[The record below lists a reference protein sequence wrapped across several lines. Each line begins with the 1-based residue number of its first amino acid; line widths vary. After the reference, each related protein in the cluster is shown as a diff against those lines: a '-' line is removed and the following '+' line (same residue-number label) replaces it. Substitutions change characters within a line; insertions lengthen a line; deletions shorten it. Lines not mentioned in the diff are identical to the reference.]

1 MSFVNVILPDGTTY
15 ETPVVEKEK
24 TTTTQVI
31 TTVEHEAVHQ
41 TDELEVA
48 NVFDAVHD
56 EKFDEADQYTADPN
70 ARAKQSLD
78 AMPRLING
86 SYFQKLPHE
95 NDEDNTTDSSSISMY
110 RTIYIEPPPNKP
122 AGFPPPTLFT
132 SGTICTTGEGCFAY
146 IPYDTSGN
154 QVANTKY
161 TFGRA
166 EELGDR
172 SHDNDGMLMQYQE
185 RYMAE
190 GVFLNEI
197 HKVHMSPNPTDP
209 ALLIYSDRRRHT
221 ADYITIYDT
230 SPDQT
235 ERTEVEPIYRVDHK
249 GTIYNLQLANMD
261 ARIGR
266 LEDSISTIV
275 DSINLLKDHVDEV
288 AQRGNI
294 NIANIPFAEWN
305 LNDINN

>member
-15 ETPVVEKEK
+15 ETPVVEEEK
-24 TTTTQVI
+24 TNTQVI
-31 TTVEHEAVHQ
+31 TTVEHQTIHQ

-56 EKFDEADQYTADPN
+56 EKYDDADQYTADPN
-70 ARAKQSLD
+70 ARSKQSLD
-78 AMPRLING
+78 DMPRLING
-86 SYFQKLPHE
+86 SNFQKLPHE
-95 NDEDNTTDSSSISMY
+95 NDNDTTTDSSSISMY

-146 IPYDTSGN
+146 IPYDDSGN

-197 HKVHMSPNPTDP
+197 HKLHMSPNPTDP

-221 ADYITIYDT
+221 ADYIRIYNT
-230 SPDQT
+230 SPART

-249 GTIYNLQLANMD
+249 GTIHNLQLADMG
-261 ARIGR
+261 ARISQ

-275 DSINLLKDHVDEV
+275 DSINLLKDHVDEL
-288 AQRGNI
+288 ARIGNI

>member
-1 MSFVNVILPDGTTY
+1 
-15 ETPVVEKEK
+15 
-24 TTTTQVI
+24 
-31 TTVEHEAVHQ
+31 
-41 TDELEVA
+41 
-48 NVFDAVHD
+48 
-56 EKFDEADQYTADPN
+56 
-70 ARAKQSLD
+70 
-78 AMPRLING
+78 
-86 SYFQKLPHE
+86 
-95 NDEDNTTDSSSISMY
+95 
-110 RTIYIEPPPNKP
+110 
-122 AGFPPPTLFT
+122 
-132 SGTICTTGEGCFAY
+132 
-146 IPYDTSGN
+146 
-154 QVANTKY
+154 
-161 TFGRA
+161 
-166 EELGDR
+166 
-172 SHDNDGMLMQYQE
+172 
-185 RYMAE
+185 
-190 GVFLNEI
+190 
-197 HKVHMSPNPTDP
+197 MSPNPTDP